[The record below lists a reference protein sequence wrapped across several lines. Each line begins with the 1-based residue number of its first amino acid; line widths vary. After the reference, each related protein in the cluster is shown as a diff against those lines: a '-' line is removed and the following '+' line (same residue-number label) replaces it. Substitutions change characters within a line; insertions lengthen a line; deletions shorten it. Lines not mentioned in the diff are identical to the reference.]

1 MLIANIVAQIEAK
14 ENEIHENYLQIQ
26 KVDNLIKGLKVK
38 QRALLDIDTNL
49 TYELKE
55 LREKLQEELKQ

>member
-14 ENEIHENYLQIQ
+14 EKEIHENYLEIQ

-38 QRALLDIDTNL
+38 QRALLDVDTNL

-55 LREKLQEELKQ
+55 LREKLQEELK